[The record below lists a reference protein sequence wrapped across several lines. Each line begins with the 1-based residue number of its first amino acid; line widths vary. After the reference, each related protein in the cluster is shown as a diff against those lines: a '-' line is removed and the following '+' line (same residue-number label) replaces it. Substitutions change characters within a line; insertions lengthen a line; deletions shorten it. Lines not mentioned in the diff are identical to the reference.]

1 MSSDLIAVHSL
12 ATFGRVVEA
21 MDCDRVIALGAVWRL
36 IAHGKLGVDLSA
48 PIRLDTPVTVS

>member
-1 MSSDLIAVHSL
+1 
-12 ATFGRVVEA
+12 
-21 MDCDRVIALGAVWRL
+21 VIALGAVWRL